1 MDKAKP
7 LMPFWKR
14 LAAFGWPY
22 AVILP
27 VLLAP
32 VLVSGEAAPVGA
44 VVAAQSLNRR
54 ILYGPAYINTNI
66 SFKRRATLSRRA
78 EVLALGTSRT
88 MQLRGLF
95 LTRSPGSFYNAGG
108 AVRTLPEM
116 RVFVEGLP
124 PDARPRV
131 LIVGLDQYFFNKA
144 WDSLKPR
151 RRPQGDEET
160 SSVRALRSFREALS
174 DYRAGKFDLRDV
186 LSPSDRYSGSYI
198 AIGLR
203 ARSKSGGFRADGS
216 LFDGRHAAAPEAGPD
231 HEFKSTLRRVRAGN
245 SRFEPGAE
253 PNPAAIGELDRLL
266 SFCRTNGIHVIGF
279 LPPYAHAV
287 VEAMEESGRH
297 GYIRKLPGLV
307 QASFERH
314 GFRCLDATDLASL
327 GAGDEETVGFD
338 AGFHGSE
345 VAYLRLFIRLAE
357 IDQTLLAYADTARL
371 AEMLGRRVS
380 PWYIEDRIAP
390 ADGRSQTVRTGPAA
404 EHGNW

>member
-1 MDKAKP
+1 METARS
-7 LMPFWKR
+7 LTPFFKR
-14 LAAFGWPY
+14 LAAFAWPY
-22 AVILP
+22 ALVLP
-27 VLLAP
+27 VILAP
-32 VLVSGEAAPVGA
+32 VLVTGEAAPVGA
-44 VVAAQSLNRR
+44 VVAAQSLNNR
-54 ILYGPAYINTNI
+54 ILYGPAYINTNMA
-66 SFKRRATLSRRA
+66 FKRRAALSRRA

-88 MQLRGLF
+88 MQLRGFF
-95 LTRSPGSFYNAGG
+95 LTRSPGCFYNAGG

-116 RVFVEGLP
+116 RAFVENMP
-124 PDARPRV
+124 QAARPRV
-131 LIVGLDQYFFNKA
+131 LIVGLDQYFFNEA

-160 SSVRALRSFREALS
+160 SSVRALRSFREAMA

-186 LSPSDRYSGSYI
+186 VSLSDRYSGSYI

-216 LFDGRHAAAPEAGPD
+216 LFDGRHAADPEGGPD

-253 PNPAAIGELDRLL
+253 PNQAAILELDRLL
-266 SFCRTNGIHVIGF
+266 AFCRTSNIHVIGF

-287 VEAMEESGRH
+287 FEAMAASGRH
-297 GYIRKLPGLV
+297 GYIAKLPHMV
-307 QASFERH
+307 QATFARH

-345 VAYLRLFIRLAE
+345 VAYLRLFMRLAE
-357 IDQTLLAYADTARL
+357 IDQGLLAYTEPEKLAR
-371 AEMLGRRVS
+371 MLDQRAS
-380 PWYIEDRIAP
+380 PWFIEDRVPRTPVPRQTALSRQP
-390 ADGRSQTVRTGPAA
+390 AGTVK
-404 EHGNW
+404 W